1 MLSFVVLCDGPYN
14 HDSFRPNED
23 ERQWWGRR
31 DALVRITHASCY
43 SSPGNSNGATKSL
56 TFVFHSADTSSKSSK
71 MEEDSLNYIGIAA
84 ISSGLLC
91 KEIAVPAEVPI
102 IRKLRNSFKEAKRYY
117 YSPDKQ
123 IDLFSEEN
131 NSPVLCAEILPAS
144 KVNSLSS
151 SKSSD
156 GSPTLSKKEI
166 IKLLQ
171 STCSLDFL
179 RKHHLNGALELVAKK
194 RNKADID
201 SAYADYMS
209 SSKKDDVCSTDEV
222 PILTA
227 VFQSLFLKELN
238 KDSPEKPLKKRKW
251 DEISNDSSHKNHVI
265 VLLLHE
271 DYPDEL
277 PVFKNDSIPYTSD
290 NPLHVICILGGVRDI
305 TTNETKAIFQACM
318 NLHIPCIGANLGRT
332 AEFTSKIIST
342 MVFHAKSQS
351 LFSAVKLLPNLN
363 GCNGQGELRKLP
375 SIRKGHISWDGHK
388 NSSATETKE
397 IHPSEMQNAHIP
409 LTHQLFVI
417 AKLEIKTMEIFESL
431 KPFNDSIDF
440 DLRMKLHG
448 LIQLIISSLWRS
460 RVGNDSTT
468 EEQGNG
474 TAVATT
480 LYLVFQECVI
490 VRITESLVQQQIRD
504 FHLSAPNEFQILQL
518 LSRLLNDPSS
528 ILPPISPNITD
539 SETIAFI
546 ILYDREIM
554 KENSSNG
561 RKKDVF
567 FVTAKCCPKIGDI
580 TSSQRSRVV
589 ETLNTGDG
597 SADLFSAV
605 YAGDCDCKLH
615 NNDRDHQRRNTI
627 IVAVGFPSESTD
639 NLVHSHCLS
648 SLLRLKYP
656 ESDISESK
664 KSSKLKKIK
673 RNCKELSQ
681 LSSKKSE
688 LISASLLIT
697 LFQHYAYHNR
707 LIAGIQSLPSS
718 FNYNS

>member
-43 SSPGNSNGATKSL
+43 SSPGNSNGATKRL
-56 TFVFHSADTSSKSSK
+56 TFVFHPADTGSKSSK
-71 MEEDSLNYIGIAA
+71 IEEDSSNCIGIAA
-84 ISSGLLC
+84 ISSELLC
-91 KEIAVPAEVPI
+91 KEIAVPAEAPI
-102 IRKLRNSFKEAKRYY
+102 IRKLRNGFKDAKRYY
-117 YSPDKQ
+117 YSPDKP
-123 IDLFSEEN
+123 IEMFFEEN
-131 NSPVLCAEILPAS
+131 NSSILCAEVLPAT
-144 KVNSLSS
+144 KLTSLSS
-151 SKSSD
+151 KTGD
-156 GSPTLSKKEI
+156 GSPPITLSKKEI

-171 STCSLDFL
+171 STCSIDFL

-194 RNKADID
+194 RNKTDID
-201 SAYADYMS
+201 TAYADYMS
-209 SSKKDDVCSTDEV
+209 STKDDVSNDEV

-238 KDSPEKPLKKRKW
+238 KSSEKSQKKRKW
-251 DEISNDSSHKNHVI
+251 DEISNDSSHKNDVI

-271 DYPDEL
+271 DYPNEL
-277 PVFKNDSIPYTSD
+277 PVFKNDSMPYIS
-290 NPLHVICILGGVRDI
+290 NNQLHVICILGGVRDI
-305 TTNETKAIFQACM
+305 TTNETKAIFQACT
-318 NLHIPCIGANLGRT
+318 NLHIPCVGANLGRT

-342 MVFHAKSQS
+342 MVFHGKSQS
-351 LFSAVKLLPNLN
+351 LFSAVKLLPNLTD
-363 GCNGQGELRKLP
+363 GQGELRKLP

-388 NSSATETKE
+388 NSSTTETKE

-417 AKLEIKTMEIFESL
+417 AKLDIKTMEIFESL

-460 RVGNDSTT
+460 RVGNDSTI

-504 FHLSAPNEFQILQL
+504 FHLSAPNEYQILQL

-528 ILPPISPNITD
+528 ILPPISPNVAD
-539 SETIAFI
+539 SEAIAFI
-546 ILYDREIM
+546 MLYDREII
-554 KENSSNG
+554 KGDSSNG
-561 RKKDVF
+561 GKKDVF

-580 TSSQRSRVV
+580 TSSQRSRGAD
-589 ETLNTGDG
+589 TLDSGDG

-605 YAGDCDCKLH
+605 YGGDCDCKLH

-639 NLVHSHCLS
+639 DLVHAHCLS

-656 ESDISESK
+656 ESDVSDSK

-707 LIAGIQSLPSS
+707 LITGIQSLPSS
-718 FNYNS
+718 FNDNS